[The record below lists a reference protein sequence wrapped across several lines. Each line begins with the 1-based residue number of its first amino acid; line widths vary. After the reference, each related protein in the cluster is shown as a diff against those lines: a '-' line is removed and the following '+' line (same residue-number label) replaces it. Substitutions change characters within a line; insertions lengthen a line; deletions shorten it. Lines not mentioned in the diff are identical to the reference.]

1 MILPRHRHLPF
12 GDIQRR
18 NVLSPDL
25 NLSYSSTMQ
34 VAEILSDL
42 TSLRVCVR
50 STFQRHQLHRYT
62 SELIQ
67 DYNDALALVTVNERL
82 NEARVS
88 PDDKSKVAASKR
100 QQEQQNDDLQR
111 AKELVDLHY
120 EMKTKYA
127 LGTVDEEL
135 TRAREEV
142 NRVLREL
149 EG

>member
-1 MILPRHRHLPF
+1 
-12 GDIQRR
+12 
-18 NVLSPDL
+18 
-25 NLSYSSTMQ
+25 MQ

-42 TSLRVCVR
+42 TSLRVC
-50 STFQRHQLHRYT
+50 
-62 SELIQ
+62 

-82 NEARVS
+82 NEAKVL
-88 PDDKSKVAASKR
+88 PDDRSKATLGKR
-100 QQEQQNDDLQR
+100 QQEQQNDDLRR

-120 EMKTKYA
+120 EMKTNNA

-149 EG
+149 EA

>member
-1 MILPRHRHLPF
+1 
-12 GDIQRR
+12 
-18 NVLSPDL
+18 
-25 NLSYSSTMQ
+25 MQ

-42 TSLRVCVR
+42 TSLRVC
-50 STFQRHQLHRYT
+50 
-62 SELIQ
+62 
-67 DYNDALALVTVNERL
+67 DYNDALALVTVNESL

-88 PDDKSKVAASKR
+88 PDDKSKAAVRKR
-100 QQEQQNDDLQR
+100 QQEQQNDYLRR

-142 NRVLREL
+142 DRVLREL
-149 EG
+149 EE